1 MPLSFPFSGRIMLP
15 GTATECLAFSEQK
28 PAPPNAKSFR
38 VNEGGASHRLH
49 QLSFLFSIRY
59 RNPGRERLSVVDSTS
74 RGLGNDGRSNPFQN
88 VVQTQRSPELILK
101 GLGGFLIV
109 P

>member
-49 QLSFLFSIRY
+49 QLKNPKKLLPKTANCYQALLPDSSLIASF
-59 RNPGRERLSVVDSTS
+59 SVARQ
-74 RGLGNDGRSNPFQN
+74 RG
-88 VVQTQRSPELILK
+88 
-101 GLGGFLIV
+101 
-109 P
+109 